1 MNTLQLC
8 SIYYTVAVSFDRF
21 LYLSYGIQA
30 EIICTVRN
38 SLRVITIITL
48 FSILFILPHWFKY
61 RVELTTTNRVQLKC
75 KNKKIFFFIFIFLL
89 MKFFFI

>member
-75 KNKKIFFFIFIFLL
+75 KNKKKFFFIFIFLL